1 MVSDGER
8 VKKELAASKIFIP
21 TLWPNV
27 LDSMPEDT
35 VEFQMAKNILPLP
48 CDQRYGIEEMA
59 KICNELL
66 LYL

>member
-1 MVSDGER
+1 MK
-8 VKKELAASKIFIP
+8 VKKELAEKEIYVA

-27 LDSMPEDT
+27 LGIENNLEKDFAE
-35 VEFQMAKNILPLP
+35 NILPLP